1 MYSGV
6 LMQREVGREG
16 GRFLCAY
23 LYSPLYTNSP
33 ESPYVEKLL
42 RNDLVHMGGKRSN
55 KQVTSPKMAIYHFY
69 FHYIISISTSCRIS
83 PCAQADNFFPFSM
96 QIEAIILFTEALLYA
111 HNHPNW

>member
-1 MYSGV
+1 VYSGV

-42 RNDLVHMGGKRSN
+42 RNDG
-55 KQVTSPKMAIYHFY
+55 F
-69 FHYIISISTSCRIS
+69 
-83 PCAQADNFFPFSM
+83 
-96 QIEAIILFTEALLYA
+96 
-111 HNHPNW
+111 